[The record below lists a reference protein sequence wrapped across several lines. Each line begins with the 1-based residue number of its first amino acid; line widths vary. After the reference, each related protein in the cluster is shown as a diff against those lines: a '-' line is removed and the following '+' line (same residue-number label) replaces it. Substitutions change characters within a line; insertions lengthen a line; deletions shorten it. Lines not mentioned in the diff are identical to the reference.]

1 MSGLLF
7 WPLLA
12 AGAVWAGLALR
23 VHHPRAVLPFALAV
37 AVVAALR
44 LFTPWGWPALVLLA
58 LLAGGWYA
66 GLRPR
71 QNRDWAP
78 DVARIVAGRV
88 EGDLI
93 HLQNIRAFRWTS
105 ADTAAVQ
112 HWTGRTLDLALLQG
126 ADMITSVWGNPHIAH
141 LLVSF
146 RFRGQPPLV
155 FSVEIRRERGESF
168 SPLGGFFR
176 QFELALI
183 AAEEDDIL
191 HWRAVPRAEE
201 VRLYPLTLTPAQLRP
216 VLLGYLRLGNALN
229 ARPRFYNTVTSNC
242 TTVVW
247 QLAKAIG
254 PRLPLHRSLL
264 MSGYLPE
271 YLDSFGVLSGP
282 GPLQARRDRALISPR
297 ARAAPADVAFSDWIR
312 GVTPSRTTA
321 PTD

>member
-1 MSGLLF
+1 MF
-7 WPLLA
+7 WPLLSA
-12 AGAVWAGLALR
+12 LALWAGLALR
-23 VHHPRAVLPFALAV
+23 VHHPRAVLPLALAV
-37 AVVAALR
+37 AAVAGLR
-44 LFTPWGWPALVLLA
+44 LFTPWGWAGLGLLA
-58 LLAGGWYA
+58 LLAGGWYVS
-66 GLRPR
+66 LRPR

-78 DVARIVAGRV
+78 DVARIVAGRR
-88 EGDLI
+88 EGGLI
-93 HLQNIRAFRWTS
+93 HLTNLRAFRWTS
-105 ADTAAVQ
+105 AETATVQ
-112 HWTGRTLDLALLQG
+112 HWTDRTVDLARLEG
-126 ADMITSVWGNPHIAH
+126 ADMITSVWGNPRIAH

-146 RFRGQPPLV
+146 RFRDEAPLV
-155 FSVEIRRERGESF
+155 FSVEIRREAGERF
-168 SPLGGFFR
+168 SALGGFFR

-183 AAEEDDIL
+183 AADEEDIL

-216 VLLGYLRLGNALN
+216 VLLGYVALGNALN

-271 YLDSFGVLSGP
+271 YLDGFGVLSGP
-282 GPLQARRDRALISPR
+282 GPLAARRARALISER
-297 ARAAPADVAFSDWIR
+297 ARAAPADAAFSDWIR

-321 PTD
+321 PRD